1 MRLKAARAA
10 ADAPGMDAILAT
22 FAHALRD
29 FLAGVPSFL
38 SAWAPVLMLFLF
50 GALIWVTVRMIP
62 RSQTKVETPDSNSKV
77 TWADVAGVDEFRKE
91 LEEVVEFMRD
101 PQRFKKLGAKV
112 PKGVMLYGPPGT
124 GKTLLAKAVA
134 GESGAMFYAQS
145 ASGFVEMFAGLGA
158 ARIRKLFDEAR
169 KNAPAIIFI
178 DELDAIGG
186 ARGGGGGDGGSREK
200 DQTLN
205 QLLVEMDGFS
215 SGEQIVIIG
224 ATNRLDTLDPALLRA
239 GRFDRQLYVGPPDV
253 KGRLE
258 ILQVHTKDKPLAED
272 LDLEMVARR
281 TPGATGAD
289 LANICN
295 EAAIYAGRAG
305 REEIIQKDFQN
316 AFDRVVAGIAQA
328 KVMTVEERETVAYH
342 EAGHAILSTFVDP
355 PRAVHRVTIV
365 PTGQALGYV
374 LHVPEEDKYT
384 ESREELIN
392 QMIIALGGRAAEE
405 LVYGRIWNGAAS
417 DLEAVTRI
425 SRAMVFDWGMGKT
438 VNSLALKANNYSL
451 SERTKELRDK
461 EQLELAEHAFAQAR
475 SMLAERRDQLE
486 TLAQVLLEKE
496 TLDQREV
503 EEILG
508 VEHKS
513 PGPLVPEKR
522 TTVLAA
528 YDTSAGEETPA
539 APTEDVEG
547 E

>member
-1 MRLKAARAA
+1 MRFKTGLVD
-10 ADAPGMDAILAT
+10 ADAEHMDDILAS
-22 FAHALRD
+22 FAHLLRD
-29 FLAGVPSFL
+29 FLAGIPSFL
-38 SAWAPVLMLFLF
+38 ATWSPVLVLFLL
-50 GALIWVTVRMIP
+50 GGLIWVAMKTIP
-62 RSQTKVETPDSNSKV
+62 RSQAKVQTPDSKSTV
-77 TWADVAGVDEFRKE
+77 TWQDVAGVDEFRRE

-101 PQRFKKLGAKV
+101 PQRFKALGAKV

-145 ASGFVEMFAGLGA
+145 ASGFIEMFAGLGA
-158 ARIRKLFDEAR
+158 ARIRKLFEQAR

-178 DELDAIGG
+178 DELDAVGG
-186 ARGGGGGDGGSREK
+186 ARTGGGDGGSREK

-253 KGRLE
+253 KGRLA
-258 ILQVHTKDKPLAED
+258 ILKVHTKDKPLAED
-272 LDLEMVARR
+272 LDLDMVARR

-305 REEIIQKDFQN
+305 RSVIEQRDFQD
-316 AFDRVVAGIAQA
+316 AFDRVVAGVAQA
-328 KVMTVEERETVAYH
+328 KVMTLEERETVAYH

-355 PRAVHRVTIV
+355 PRPVHRVTIV

-392 QMIIALGGRAAEE
+392 QMIVALGGRAAEE

-417 DLEAVTRI
+417 DLEKVTQI
-425 SRAMVFDWGMGKT
+425 SRAMVFNWGMGKT
-438 VNSLALKANNYSL
+438 VNSLALKADNYAL
-451 SERTKELRDK
+451 SERTKELRDE
-461 EQLELAEHAFAQAR
+461 EQRELADYAYEKAQT
-475 SMLAERRDQLE
+475 MLKERRDLLE
-486 TLAQVLLEKE
+486 NLAQVLLEKE

-508 VEHKS
+508 VEH
-513 PGPLVPEKR
+513 VPPAPV
-522 TTVLAA
+522 TTDKKTVAA
-528 YDTSAGEETPA
+528 YSHANLSSS
-539 APTEDVEG
+539 
-547 E
+547 

>member
-1 MRLKAARAA
+1 
-10 ADAPGMDAILAT
+10 MDDILAT
-22 FAHALRD
+22 FAQSLLD
-29 FLAGVPSFL
+29 FVSGIPGFLAL
-38 SAWAPVLMLFLF
+38 WAPVLVLFLL
-50 GALIWVTVRMIP
+50 GGLIWVAVKSIP
-62 RSQTKVETPDSNSKV
+62 RTQTQVQNPDSKSVV
-77 TWADVAGVDEFRKE
+77 TWDDVAGVDEFQKE

-101 PQRFKKLGAKV
+101 PKRFEALGAKV

-158 ARIRKLFDEAR
+158 ARIRKLFAEAR

-186 ARGGGGGDGGSREK
+186 ARGGGGPGDGGSREK

-205 QLLVEMDGFS
+205 QLLVEMDGFGT
-215 SGEQIVIIG
+215 GEQVVIIG

-258 ILQVHTKDKPLAED
+258 ILHVHTKGKPLAEET
-272 LDLEMVARR
+272 DLEIVARR

-305 REEIIQKDFQN
+305 RTSITQKDFQD

-328 KVMTVEERETVAYH
+328 KVMTVDERETVAYH

-355 PRAVHRVTIV
+355 PRPVHRVTIV

-374 LHVPEEDKYT
+374 LHIPEEDKYT
-384 ESREELIN
+384 ESKEELIN
-392 QMIIALGGRAAEE
+392 QMIVALGGRAAEE
-405 LVYGRIWNGAAS
+405 LVFGRIWNGASS
-417 DLEAVTRI
+417 DLEKVTQI
-425 SRAMVFDWGMGKT
+425 SRSMVFDWGMGKT

-451 SERTKELRDK
+451 SERTKELRDI
-461 EQLELAEHAFAQAR
+461 EQRELADFAYEQAR
-475 SMLAERRDQLE
+475 EMLASRRDLLE
-486 TLAQVLLEKE
+486 DLAQVLLVRE

-508 VEHKS
+508 VERPS
-513 PGPLVPEKR
+513 PSPLGDGGPNAT
-522 TTVLAA
+522 TTVAA
-528 YDTSAGEETPA
+528 FRASLGAESDP
-539 APTEDVEG
+539 ED
-547 E
+547 

>member
-1 MRLKAARAA
+1 MN
-10 ADAPGMDAILAT
+10 DILAT

-29 FLAGVPSFL
+29 FMSGVLPFVSEWSPIF
-38 SAWAPVLMLFLF
+38 MLL
-50 GALIWVTVRMIP
+50 LIGGLVWVTAKMIP
-62 RSQTKVETPDSNSKV
+62 RTGAKMQMPDSSSTV
-77 TWADVAGVDEFRKE
+77 TWDDVAGVDEFQKE

-101 PQRFKKLGAKV
+101 PKRFAALGAKV

-134 GESGAMFYAQS
+134 GESGAVFYAQS
-145 ASGFVEMFAGLGA
+145 ASGFIEMFAGLGA
-158 ARIRKLFDEAR
+158 ARIRKLFEQAR

-186 ARGGGGGDGGSREK
+186 ARSGGGGDGGSREK

-205 QLLVEMDGFS
+205 QLLVEMDGFGT
-215 SGEQIVIIG
+215 GEQVVIIG

-239 GRFDRQLYVGPPDV
+239 GRFDRQLYVGPPDL

-258 ILQVHTKDKPLAED
+258 ILKVHTADKPLAED
-272 LDLEMVARR
+272 TDLDMVARR

-289 LANICN
+289 LANLCN
-295 EAAIYAGRAG
+295 EAAIYAGR
-305 REEIIQKDFQN
+305 EERTTITQKDFER
-316 AFDRVVAGIAQA
+316 AFERVVAGVATA
-328 KVMTVEERETVAYH
+328 KVMTAEEKRTVAYH

-355 PRAVHRVTIV
+355 PRPVHRVTII

-392 QMIIALGGRAAEE
+392 QMIVALGGRAAEE
-405 LVYGRIWNGAAS
+405 LVFGRIWNGASS
-417 DLEAVTRI
+417 DLEKVTQI

-451 SERTKELRDK
+451 SERTKELRDQ
-461 EQLELAEHAFAQAR
+461 EQRELADYAYAQAR
-475 SMLAERRDQLE
+475 AMLLERRD
-486 TLAQVLLEKE
+486 LLEKLALALLE
-496 TLDQREV
+496 REQLDQREV

-508 VEHKS
+508 VEHPRPAPVS
-513 PGPLVPEKR
+513 GGRETVAAFSAVPTQEGAEASG
-522 TTVLAA
+522 TDV
-528 YDTSAGEETPA
+528 DTEVA
-539 APTEDVEG
+539 DEG
-547 E
+547 EAARG

>member
-1 MRLKAARAA
+1 MPA
-10 ADAPGMDAILAT
+10 GMNDILAT
-22 FAHALRD
+22 FVQSLVEFLGGIPH
-29 FLAGVPSFL
+29 FLAG
-38 SAWAPVLMLFLF
+38 AAP
-50 GALIWVTVRMIP
+50 LILIAAIVAMVWIMWKMMPKT
-62 RSQTKVETPDSNSKV
+62 QTQVQQPDSSDAVGWK
-77 TWADVAGVDEFRKE
+77 DVAGVDEFRKE

-101 PQRFKKLGAKV
+101 PQRFKALGAKV

-158 ARIRKLFDEAR
+158 ARIRKLFEQAR

-178 DELDAIGG
+178 DELDAVGS
-186 ARGGGGGDGGSREK
+186 ARTGGGDGGSREK

-205 QLLVEMDGFS
+205 QLLVEMDGFG
-215 SGEQIVIIG
+215 SGDQVVVIG
-224 ATNRLDTLDPALLRA
+224 ATNRLDSLDPALLRA
-239 GRFDRQLYVGPPDV
+239 GRFDRSIFVGPPDV
-253 KGRLE
+253 RGRHE
-258 ILQVHTKDKPLAED
+258 ILEVHTKDKPLAAD

-295 EAAIYAGRAG
+295 EAAIYAGRDG
-305 REEIIQKDFQN
+305 RSEIMQKDFEN

-328 KVMTVEERETVAYH
+328 KVMTVEERNTVAYH

-355 PRAVHRVTIV
+355 PRPVHRVTIV

-384 ESREELIN
+384 ESKEELIN
-392 QMIIALGGRAAEE
+392 QMIVALGGRAAEE
-405 LVYGRIWNGAAS
+405 LIFGRIWNGAAS

-425 SRAMVFDWGMGKT
+425 SRAMVFDWGMGET

-461 EQLELAEHAFAQAR
+461 EQRDLADHAYERAR
-475 SMLAERRDQLE
+475 TMLAERRDLLE
-486 TLAQVLLEKE
+486 KLAAVLLERE
-496 TLDQREV
+496 TLDQAEV
-503 EEILG
+503 EAILG
-508 VEHKS
+508 VER
-513 PGPLVPEKR
+513 PAPTPLTNGKKATGAV
-522 TTVLAA
+522 AA
-528 YDTSAGEETPA
+528 FSVA
-539 APTEDVEG
+539 APVEASSTPWDWAA
-547 E
+547 EPE

>member
-1 MRLKAARAA
+1 
-10 ADAPGMDAILAT
+10 MDDILAT

-29 FLAGVPSFL
+29 FLAGIPAFL
-38 SAWAPVLMLFLF
+38 GLWAPVLLLFLI
-50 GALIWVTVRMIP
+50 GGLIWVALKSMP
-62 RSQTKVETPDSNSKV
+62 RTQTKVEMPDSRSKV
-77 TWADVAGVDEFRKE
+77 TWDDVAGVDEFRKE

-101 PQRFKKLGAKV
+101 PKRFESLGAKV

-145 ASGFVEMFAGLGA
+145 ASGFIEMFAGLGA
-158 ARIRKLFDEAR
+158 ARIRKLFAEAR

-178 DELDAIGG
+178 DELDAVGG
-186 ARGGGGGDGGSREK
+186 ARGSGGGDGGTREK

-205 QLLVEMDGFS
+205 QLLVEMDGFGT
-215 SGEQIVIIG
+215 GEQVVIIG

-258 ILQVHTKDKPLAED
+258 ILKVHTKGKPLADD
-272 LDLEMVARR
+272 LDLELVARR

-305 REEIIQKDFQN
+305 REEIIQKDFQD

-328 KVMTVEERETVAYH
+328 KVMTPEERETVAYH

-355 PRAVHRVTIV
+355 PRPVHRVTIV

-384 ESREELIN
+384 ESKEELIN
-392 QMIIALGGRAAEE
+392 QMIVALGGRAAEE
-405 LVYGRIWNGAAS
+405 LKYGRMWNGASS
-417 DLEAVTRI
+417 DLEKVTQI
-425 SRAMVFDWGMGKT
+425 SRAMVFNWGMGKT
-438 VNSLALKANNYSL
+438 VNSLALKADNYAL
-451 SERTKELRDK
+451 SERTKELRDA
-461 EQLELAEHAFAQAR
+461 EQRELADHAYEQAK
-475 SMLAERRDQLE
+475 SMLAEREDLLE
-486 TLAQVLLEKE
+486 KLAQVLLEKE

-508 VEHKS
+508 VEHKT
-513 PGPLVPEKR
+513 PGPLTRDAE
-522 TTVLAA
+522 TVAA
-528 YDTSAGEETPA
+528 FSTAVDDEVDA
-539 APTEDVEG
+539 A
-547 E
+547 

>member
-1 MRLKAARAA
+1 
-10 ADAPGMDAILAT
+10 MDQILAT
-22 FAHALRD
+22 FANALRD
-29 FLAGVPSFL
+29 FLANIPAFL
-38 SAWAPVLMLFLF
+38 QQWAALIMVGALV
-50 GALIWVTVRMIP
+50 ALIWVTVRMMP
-62 RSQTKVETPDSNSKV
+62 RAQTQVQTPDSKSTV
-77 TWADVAGVDEFRKE
+77 SWGDVAGVDEFRKE

-145 ASGFVEMFAGLGA
+145 ASGFIEMFAGLGA
-158 ARIRKLFDEAR
+158 ARIRKLFEQAR

-186 ARGGGGGDGGSREK
+186 ARTGGGDGGNREK

-205 QLLVEMDGFS
+205 QLLVEMDGFGT
-215 SGEQIVIIG
+215 GEQVVVIG

-258 ILQVHTKDKPLAED
+258 ILHVHTKDKPLADD
-272 LDLEMVARR
+272 LDLELVARR

-305 REEIIQKDFQN
+305 RDEIIQKDFQD
-316 AFDRVVAGIAQA
+316 AFDRVVAGIAPA

-355 PRAVHRVTIV
+355 PRPVHRVTIV

-374 LHVPEEDKYT
+374 LHVPDEDKYT
-384 ESREELIN
+384 ESKEELIN
-392 QMIIALGGRAAEE
+392 QMIVALGGRAAEE
-405 LVYGRIWNGAAS
+405 LVYGRIWNGASS
-417 DLEAVTRI
+417 DLEKVTEI
-425 SRAMVFDWGMGKT
+425 SRKMVFEWGMGKT
-438 VNSLALKANNYSL
+438 VNSLALKAHDYSL
-451 SERTKELRDK
+451 SERTKELRDT
-461 EQLELAEHAFAQAR
+461 EQRELADHAYEQAR
-475 SMLAERRDQLE
+475 SMLAERREMLE

-503 EEILG
+503 EELLG
-508 VEHKS
+508 VERPK
-513 PGPLVPEKR
+513 PRPLTSDR
-522 TTVLAA
+522 ATVAA
-528 YDTSAGEETPA
+528 FDKDGGAE
-539 APTEDVEG
+539 
-547 E
+547 

>member
-1 MRLKAARAA
+1 
-10 ADAPGMDAILAT
+10 MDDILSS

-29 FLAGVPSFL
+29 FLAGIPSFL
-38 SAWAPVLMLFLF
+38 AAWAPVLMLFLF
-50 GALIWVTVRMIP
+50 GGLIYAVIKTMP
-62 RSQTKVETPDSNSKV
+62 RTNAKVETPDSRSKV
-77 TWADVAGVDEFRKE
+77 SWEDVAGVDEFRKE

-145 ASGFVEMFAGLGA
+145 ASGFIEMFAGLGA
-158 ARIRKLFDEAR
+158 ARIRKLFAEAR

-178 DELDAIGG
+178 DELDAVGG
-186 ARGGGGGDGGSREK
+186 ARQGGGGDGGSREK

-258 ILQVHTKDKPLAED
+258 ILKVHTKDKPLAED

-295 EAAIYAGRAG
+295 EAAIYAGREG
-305 REEIIQKDFQN
+305 RDVIMQEDFQN
-316 AFDRVVAGIAQA
+316 AFDRVVAGVAQA
-328 KVMTVEERETVAYH
+328 KVMTAEERETVAYH

-355 PRAVHRVTIV
+355 PRPVHRVTIV

-392 QMIIALGGRAAEE
+392 QMIVALGGRAAEE

-417 DLEAVTRI
+417 DLEQVTRI
-425 SRAMVFDWGMGKT
+425 SRAMVFNWGMGKT
-438 VNSLALKANNYSL
+438 VNSLALKADNYAL
-451 SERTKELRDK
+451 SERTKELRDE
-461 EQLELAEHAFAQAR
+461 EQRELADHAFEQAR
-475 SMLAERRDQLE
+475 SMLAERRDLLE
-486 TLAQVLLEKE
+486 KLARVLLEKE

-508 VEHKS
+508 VKHIPPAPVTGEA
-513 PGPLVPEKR
+513 
-522 TTVLAA
+522 TVAA
-528 YDTSAGEETPA
+528 FSTVADEPKQEQDDDDQAGGA
-539 APTEDVEG
+539 
-547 E
+547 

>member
-1 MRLKAARAA
+1 MRLKTVRGP
-10 ADAPGMDAILAT
+10 ADVPGMDDILAT

-29 FLAGVPSFL
+29 FLAGIPNFL
-38 SAWAPVLMLFLF
+38 AQWAPVLMLFIL
-50 GALIWVTVRMIP
+50 GALVWLTLKMIP
-62 RSQTKVETPDSNSKV
+62 RSNAKVQTPDSKSV
-77 TWADVAGVDEFRKE
+77 TKWTDVAGVDEFRKE

-101 PQRFKKLGAKV
+101 PLRFKKLGAKV

-145 ASGFVEMFAGLGA
+145 ASSFIEMFAGLGA
-158 ARIRKLFDEAR
+158 ARIRKLFEEAR

-186 ARGGGGGDGGSREK
+186 ARSGGGDGGNREK

-205 QLLVEMDGFS
+205 QLLVEMDGFGT
-215 SGEQIVIIG
+215 GEQVVIIG

-258 ILQVHTKDKPLAED
+258 ILKVHTQDKPLDED
-272 LDLEMVARR
+272 LDLELVARR

-295 EAAIYAGRAG
+295 EAAIYAGRDG
-305 REEIIQKDFQN
+305 RETITQKDFQA

-328 KVMTVEERETVAYH
+328 KVMTVEERECVAYH

-355 PRAVHRVTIV
+355 PRPVHRVTIV

-384 ESREELIN
+384 ESKEELIN
-392 QMIIALGGRAAEE
+392 QMIVALGGRAAEE
-405 LVYGRIWNGAAS
+405 LKYGRMWNGASS
-417 DLEAVTRI
+417 DLEKVTQI
-425 SRAMVFDWGMGKT
+425 SRQMVFNWGMGKT
-438 VNSLALKANNYSL
+438 VNSLALKADNYSL
-451 SERTKELRDK
+451 SERTKELRDE
-461 EQLELAEHAFAQAR
+461 EQRELADGAYVRAKE
-475 SMLAERRDQLE
+475 MLAEREDLLE
-486 TLAQVLLEKE
+486 KLAQVLLEKE

-508 VEHKS
+508 VEHPKPS
-513 PGPLVPEKR
+513 PLNNPHV
-522 TTVLAA
+522 VAA
-528 YDTSAGEETPA
+528 FSTQVVDDETATPDDDDA
-539 APTEDVEG
+539 VADED
-547 E
+547 

>member
-1 MRLKAARAA
+1 
-10 ADAPGMDAILAT
+10 MDDILAS

-29 FLAGVPSFL
+29 FLAGIPPFL
-38 SAWAPVLMLFLF
+38 AAWAPVLMLFVMAGLV
-50 GALIWVTVRMIP
+50 WVVMKTIP
-62 RSQTKVETPDSNSKV
+62 RTGAKVMTPDDASTV
-77 TWADVAGVDEFRKE
+77 TWADVAGVDEFQKE

-101 PQRFKKLGAKV
+101 PKRFEALGAKV

-145 ASGFVEMFAGLGA
+145 ASGFIEMFAGLGA
-158 ARIRKLFDEAR
+158 ARIRKLFEEAR

-178 DELDAIGG
+178 DELDAVGG

-215 SGEQIVIIG
+215 SGEQVVIIG

-239 GRFDRQLYVGPPDV
+239 GRFDRQLYVGPPDL
-253 KGRLE
+253 KGRIE
-258 ILQVHTKDKPLAED
+258 ILQVHTKDKPLAEE
-272 LDLEMVARR
+272 LDLELVARR

-295 EAAIYAGRAG
+295 EAAIYAGRDG
-305 REEIIQKDFQN
+305 RSEILQKDFEA
-316 AFDRVVAGIAQA
+316 AFERVVAGIAQA
-328 KVMTVEERETVAYH
+328 KVMTPEEKKTVAYH

-355 PRAVHRVTIV
+355 PRPVHRVTIV

-384 ESREELIN
+384 ESKEELIN
-392 QMIIALGGRAAEE
+392 QMIVALGGRAAEE
-405 LVYGRIWNGAAS
+405 LIFGRIWNGASS

-451 SERTKELRDK
+451 SERTKELRDV
-461 EQLELAEHAFAQAR
+461 EQRELADHAYERAR
-475 SMLAERRDQLE
+475 AMLAERRDLLE
-486 TLAQVLLEKE
+486 KLATVLLEQE
-496 TLDQREV
+496 TLDQGEV
-503 EEILG
+503 EAILG
-508 VEHKS
+508 VER
-513 PGPLVPEKR
+513 PRTGPM
-522 TTVLAA
+522 TTKQRAMAA
-528 YDTSAGEETPA
+528 FSLEGGDPV
-539 APTEDVEG
+539 EDDEA
-547 E
+547 

>member
-1 MRLKAARAA
+1 
-10 ADAPGMDAILAT
+10 MDDILSS

-29 FLAGVPSFL
+29 FLAGIPSFL
-38 SAWAPVLMLFLF
+38 AMWAPVLMLFLL
-50 GALIWVTVRMIP
+50 GGLIWVALKSIP
-62 RSQTKVETPDSNSKV
+62 RTQTKVQTPDSKSTVSWN
-77 TWADVAGVDEFRKE
+77 DVAGVDEFRKE

-101 PQRFKKLGAKV
+101 PQRFKALGAKV

-145 ASGFVEMFAGLGA
+145 ASGFIEMFAGLGA
-158 ARIRKLFDEAR
+158 ARIRKLFADAR
-169 KNAPAIIFI
+169 KAAPAIIFI

-186 ARGGGGGDGGSREK
+186 ARGSGGGDGGNREK

-205 QLLVEMDGFS
+205 QLLVEMDGFD
-215 SGEQIVIIG
+215 SGEQVVIIG

-258 ILQVHTKDKPLAED
+258 ILKVHTKDKPLDED
-272 LDLEMVARR
+272 CDLELVARR

-295 EAAIYAGRAG
+295 EAAIYAGREG
-305 REEIIQKDFQN
+305 RTTILQKDFQD

-328 KVMTVEERETVAYH
+328 KVMTAEERECVAYH

-392 QMIIALGGRAAEE
+392 QMIVALGGRAAEE
-405 LVYGRIWNGAAS
+405 LIYGRCWNGAAS
-417 DLEAVTRI
+417 DLEKVTQI
-425 SRAMVFDWGMGKT
+425 SRAMVFNWGMGKT
-438 VNSLALKANNYSL
+438 VNSLALKADNYAL
-451 SERTKELRDK
+451 SERTKELRDQ
-461 EQLELAEHAFAQAR
+461 EQRELADHAYAEAK
-475 SMLAERRDQLE
+475 SMLAERKDLLE
-486 TLAQVLLEKE
+486 KLAQVLLEKE
-496 TLDQREV
+496 TLGQREV
-503 EEILG
+503 EDLLG
-508 VEHKS
+508 VEHI
-513 PGPLVPEKR
+513 PPAPVTGEAPV
-522 TTVLAA
+522 VAA
-528 YDTSAGEETPA
+528 FST
-539 APTEDVEG
+539 VEG
-547 E
+547 VEIEVDEDSRA

>member
-1 MRLKAARAA
+1 MRLKAVRGT
-10 ADAPGMDAILAT
+10 ADVPGMDDILAT

-29 FLAGVPSFL
+29 FLAGIPNFL
-38 SAWAPVLMLFLF
+38 ATWAPVLMLLLL
-50 GALIWVTVRMIP
+50 GALIWVSLKMIP
-62 RSQTKVETPDSNSKV
+62 RSNTQALTPDSTSV
-77 TWADVAGVDEFRKE
+77 TKWTDVAGVDEFRKE

-101 PQRFKKLGAKV
+101 PQRFKALGAKV

-134 GESGAMFYAQS
+134 GESGAMFYSQS
-145 ASGFVEMFAGLGA
+145 ASGFIEMFAGLGA
-158 ARIRKLFDEAR
+158 ARIRKLFDTAR

-186 ARGGGGGDGGSREK
+186 ARSGGGDGGNREK

-205 QLLVEMDGFS
+205 QLLVEMDGFGT
-215 SGEQIVIIG
+215 GEQVVIIG

-258 ILQVHTKDKPLAED
+258 ILMVHTKDKPLAED
-272 LDLEMVARR
+272 LDLELVARR

-305 REEIIQKDFQN
+305 RDVIVQKDFQA

-328 KVMTVEERETVAYH
+328 KVMTVEERECVAYH

-355 PRAVHRVTIV
+355 PRPVHRVTIV

-384 ESREELIN
+384 ESKEELIN

-405 LVYGRIWNGAAS
+405 LKYGRCWNGASS
-417 DLEAVTRI
+417 DLEKVTAI
-425 SRAMVFDWGMGKT
+425 SRSMVFNWGMGKT
-438 VNSLALKANNYSL
+438 VNSLALKADNYSL
-451 SERTKELRDK
+451 SERTKELRDQ
-461 EQLELAEHAFAQAR
+461 EQRELADHAYERATA
-475 SMLAERRDQLE
+475 MLAEREDLLE
-486 TLAQVLLEKE
+486 KLAQVLLEKE

-508 VEHKS
+508 VEHPK
-513 PGPLVPEKR
+513 PTPLNNPH
-522 TTVLAA
+522 TVAA
-528 YDTSAGEETPA
+528 FSTDA
-539 APTEDVEG
+539 AADVVIDLDEA
-547 E
+547 